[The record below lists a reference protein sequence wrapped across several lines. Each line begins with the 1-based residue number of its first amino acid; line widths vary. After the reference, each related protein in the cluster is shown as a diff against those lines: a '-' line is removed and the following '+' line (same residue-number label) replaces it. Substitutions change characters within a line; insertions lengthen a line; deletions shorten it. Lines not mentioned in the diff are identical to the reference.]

1 MANLLS
7 TSVTGTVNSTGNMT
21 AAGFTGNAN
30 VGGTGAA
37 TWHPNGIYAGSTQ
50 WLYGAM
56 YKNGSGI
63 YDAGEITT
71 SSHGTSANW
80 KSAYDWGNHAGLY
93 AASGHTHDDRYY
105 TETEINN
112 FSYFRNDEDRTLKV
126 LRFTGVGGDSGNS
139 SNHSYAIYQGG
150 GSWSHPYP
158 DLHIGYH
165 TGIKIGANT
174 GYGGIRFY
182 SDSDMATELFSVG
195 NGSSDVRVSNNLSVG
210 GTITGSNLSGT
221 NTGDQTNISGNAA
234 TATNVAAS
242 GITGQTGMWTSA
254 ARPGPYRL
262 YRNDDNSAYN
272 VQTTWSADVSGYW
285 SLRGYSGDTYHAPC
299 YVGYA
304 GYASSAGSV
313 AWGNVSSRPTAL
325 SQFSNDLGNY
335 GGWITSSGSISG
347 NAATVTVNSGNGSA
361 SWYPILWH
369 SGNNVY
375 SSSGTAEI
383 YPAGGYGRFQY
394 INTTDNDE
402 GGITRFVIK
411 NGDSYHRSAST
422 TVAADII
429 RGVASGSWSIT
440 AARATRANGNFYID
454 DNYGNTVVGVYSA
467 SRLQGV
473 FAMGDAY
480 KLSAD
485 GTSASN
491 HYGIA
496 WSHPNHGG
504 TAARLTNHGMLIQGA
519 GSTWAAIS
527 DSIWCIGDITA
538 FSDAKVKANVEV
550 IDNPLDRLNKVR
562 GVTFTRTDLPNTS
575 KRYAGVIAQ
584 EMREALP
591 EVVTEDG
598 NGELSVSY
606 GNTVSL
612 LIESIKAQQVQ
623 IEELKA
629 EVKKLRG
636 E

>member
-1 MANLLS
+1 MAKKFLTPLGLVGL
-7 TSVTGTVNSTGNMT
+7 TSDPASGSEGQLYFNTTDDVVGGSVSGVIVKQGDNYHRTGNQAAIRSFLGLGSLAYSSATIPTNNNQLTNGAGYITSPGNITRLWAESHSGDYYIRNNWTGTH
-21 AAGFTGNAN
+21 
-30 VGGTGAA
+30 
-37 TWHPNGIYAGSTQ
+37 WH
-50 WLYGAM
+50 
-56 YKNGSGI
+56 
-63 YDAGEITT
+63 IT
-71 SSHGTSANW
+71 
-80 KSAYDWGNHAGLY
+80 
-93 AASGHTHDDRYY
+93 
-105 TETEINN
+105 
-112 FSYFRNDEDRTLKV
+112 
-126 LRFTGVGGDSGNS
+126 
-139 SNHSYAIYQGG
+139 SNHPSG
-150 GSWSHPYP
+150 
-158 DLHIGYH
+158 
-165 TGIKIGANT
+165 
-174 GYGGIRFY
+174 
-182 SDSDMATELFSVG
+182 
-195 NGSSDVRVSNNLSVG
+195 VRV
-210 GTITGSNLSGT
+210 
-221 NTGDQTNISGNAA
+221 
-234 TATNVAAS
+234 
-242 GITGQTGMWTSA
+242 
-254 ARPGPYRL
+254 
-262 YRNDDNSAYN
+262 AY
-272 VQTTWSADVSGYW
+272 AD
-285 SLRGYSGDTYHAPC
+285 
-299 YVGYA
+299 
-304 GYASSAGSV
+304 SAGS
-313 AWGNVSSRPTAL
+313 A
-325 SQFSNDLGNY
+325 
-335 GGWITSSGSISG
+335 
-347 NAATVTVNSGNGSA
+347 GSA
-361 SWYPILWH
+361 GSAD
-369 SGNNVY
+369 
-375 SSSGTAEI
+375 TA
-383 YPAGGYGRFQY
+383 
-394 INTTDNDE
+394 
-402 GGITRFVIK
+402 
-411 NGDSYHRSAST
+411 S
-422 TVAADII
+422 
-429 RGVASGSWSIT
+429 
-440 AARATRANGNFYID
+440 RATRANGNFYID